1 MTARRARKV
10 LMIARLAL
18 RAALTAVLVM
28 TLAGCGPVHSKAAA
42 PPSAPGIPTHAL
54 APRTLVNAI
63 PDDKAGAF
71 HFSVTGGDRKMT
83 GVLDLP
89 KSTAEFHV
97 VHGSSVD
104 ETIRVLGRRAWVKF
118 TGDKYRL
125 QGEWLTIKYSQ
136 HPPFWYAQ
144 QSDPA
149 FVATVLGFGSDIRE
163 TSPGHYS
170 GTTDLNATHPDS
182 LLNGDRLE
190 ALGHQAQSLPF
201 TAAVD
206 AAGRFASL
214 SVKIPAVPGF
224 PATTYQV
231 NYDGYGTTA
240 DPTEP
245 PAADQAAAPAGV
257 YRMFAQMAWP
267 GPAI

>member
-1 MTARRARKV
+1 
-10 LMIARLAL
+10 MIARLAV
-18 RAALTAVLVM
+18 RAALTGALVM

-54 APRTLVNAI
+54 PPRTLASAI

-71 HFSVTGGDRKMT
+71 HFSVTGGDSKMT
-83 GVLDLP
+83 GVLDLAT
-89 KSTAEFHV
+89 STAEFHI

-104 ETIRVLGRRAWVKF
+104 ATVRVLGRRAWVKF

-125 QGEWLTIKYSQ
+125 QGEWLTIKYSEN
-136 HPPFWYAQ
+136 PPFSYAM

-149 FVATVLGFGSDIRE
+149 FVATVLEFGTDIRE

-170 GTTDLNATHPDS
+170 GITDLTATRPDT
-182 LLNGDRLE
+182 LLDSDRLQ
-190 ALGHQAQSLPF
+190 ALGRKAESLPF
-201 TAAVD
+201 TAVVD

-214 SVKIPAVPGF
+214 SVKVPAAPGF

-245 PAADQAAAPAGV
+245 AAADQAAAPAGV
-257 YRMFAQMAWP
+257 YRMFSGMPWP